1 MSKAEERAFERCPKS
16 ENVREEMR
24 NEIRRAQ
31 FVEGYHQAEKDLA
44 LTWKDVRL
52 LCDKFMD
59 VGLKS
64 NYLARSKEF
73 YEEVLKRYN
82 KTKGNQ

>member
-1 MSKAEERAFERCPKS
+1 MNKAEERAFERCPKS
-16 ENVREEMR
+16 ENMREEMR

-31 FVEGYHQAEKDLA
+31 FVEGYRQAAKDLA

-64 NYLARSKEF
+64 NYPARSKEF
-73 YEEVLKRYN
+73 YEEVLKRFLEM
-82 KTKGNQ
+82 KTN